1 MGTSIFERD
10 NEEEKIHKRAVL
22 DENKKKKA
30 YLGLIYSG
38 LLIIGSVI
46 SVFISGGLILLIDGG
61 ITLTYIIV
69 QISLSVYN
77 KIIEKYLK
85 NIPASKKRDFKTQIH
100 EFYENI
106 FINCRM
112 TDNVD
117 NNALKNFINQFIE
130 EENILE
136 KTSNKFEEKRNQ
148 IIDESNQSKKKFNIL
163 VIGPTGSGKS
173 TLINEFFQIDEAE
186 ESYGDIGTLGFH
198 PYTTD
203 DSEYTLIDSQ
213 GLDYSK
219 SLMEYSISL
228 ENYIIESN
236 KTPNTFIDMIYY
248 CTNNPTRL
256 QQQEINLINKLEKIY
271 DLEIVPLII
280 VHTQANSDDFHS
292 LFINFVND
300 KYEGKYTVIKV
311 LARKL
316 DDKEATGLED
326 LKIATK
332 IKKENNL
339 ESAYYCKF
347 IANVSKN
354 IYMDYKDNLL
364 ITTIKG
370 FFINS
375 KEESV
380 EDMFYKIF
388 NMYRFE
394 KSNKMF
400 NNEQL
405 FTLNEFQK
413 ELIDN
418 YKRDIDD
425 FIQIVIRYNAESD
438 AYYEKSKRMINED
451 QMAERIEELSD
462 KKLNQFDEF
471 KKDIDE
477 LLFPCL
483 VDILKTKIITYFNQ
497 KVMLHLKP
505 QIDRL
510 MAH

>member
-1 MGTSIFERD
+1 MGNSIFARE

-22 DENKKKKA
+22 DENKKA
-30 YLGLIYSG
+30 YLNWIYSG
-38 LLIIGSVI
+38 LLILGSIIG
-46 SVFISGGLILLIDGG
+46 VFISGGLILLIDGG

-85 NIPASKKRDFKTQIH
+85 NIPASKKRDFKIQIH
-100 EFYENI
+100 KFYENI

-117 NNALKNFINQFIE
+117 NNVIKNFIYQFIE

-136 KTSNKFEEKRNQ
+136 KTSNKFEEKRNK

-163 VIGPTGSGKS
+163 VIGPTGAGKS
-173 TLINEFFQIDEAE
+173 TLINEFLQIDEAE

-203 DSEYTLIDSQ
+203 DSQYTLIDSQ

-219 SLMEYSISL
+219 SFKEYTISL

-248 CTNNPTRL
+248 CTNNQTRL
-256 QQQEINLINKLEKIY
+256 QEQEINLINKLEKIY

-280 VHTQANSDDFHS
+280 VHTQANSDDFH
-292 LFINFVND
+292 LRFINFVNE

-316 DDKEATGLED
+316 DNKEATGLED

-354 IYMDYKDNLL
+354 IYRDYTDNLL
-364 ITTIKG
+364 ITRIKG
-370 FFINS
+370 IFINS

-394 KSNKMF
+394 KSNEVF

-405 FTLNEFQK
+405 YTLNQFQN
-413 ELIDN
+413 ELIEN
-418 YKRDIDD
+418 YKKDIDN
-425 FIQIVIRYNAESD
+425 FIRIVIRYNAESD
-438 AYYEKSKRMINED
+438 AYYEKSKRKITED
-451 QMAERIEELSD
+451 QMDERIEELYNI
-462 KKLNQFDEF
+462 KLNEFDKF